1 MPSRYRDPDHLVH
14 SLTAAGST
22 PVVYVV
28 REVWHPPT
36 DVYEIGDVIRV
47 FVEVAG
53 TRRDD
58 LEVSMVGNQLTV
70 RGNRRRLVS
79 GHGTVHRL
87 EMYYGDFET
96 TVTLPA
102 QVDESTVEAS
112 YDNGVLIITLPIQK
126 PHRVIVDS
134 TL

>member
-1 MPSRYRDPDHLVH
+1 MSSRFRDPERLVH
-14 SLTAAGST
+14 SLTAVGNT

-36 DVYEIGDVIRV
+36 DVYETGEVIRV
-47 FVEVAG
+47 LVEVAG
-53 TRRDD
+53 MRRDD
-58 LEVSMVGNQLTV
+58 LEVSLVGSQLTV
-70 RGNRRRLVS
+70 RGNRRRIVS
-79 GHGTVHRL
+79 GRGTVHRL

-102 QVDESTVEAS
+102 QVVESGVEAA
-112 YDNGVLIITLPIQK
+112 YEDGVLLITLPIQR
-126 PHRVIVDS
+126 PHRVIVDT